1 MMIFDLR
8 VTKGFHVS
16 LEEGVVFLSS
26 LLFSCIYFY
35 AVNMSSEGKWQLID
49 Q

>member
-26 LLFSCIYFY
+26 SLSFFLHLFLCS
-35 AVNMSSEGKWQLID
+35 
-49 Q
+49 